1 MAYRKAQGALRSW
14 QHMRLGWS
22 DVEGVQPSQ
31 GRPACILAKVAFA
44 WVRNPVKIVYLDERR
59 TTLQQLDEDGEARK
73 TRGRRFTMA
82 QSTLQGHVL
91 AGEERFTLEWHQ
103 NDDSVWYDIHVFSR
117 PAKPLALLTY
127 PLVRIQQQKFQKDS
141 VSAVAAAV

>member
-44 WVRNPVKIVYLDERR
+44 WVRNPVKIVYMDERR
-59 TTLQQLDEDGEARK
+59 TMLQQLDEDGEARK
-73 TRGRRFTMA
+73 TRGEALFDMMA
-82 QSTLQGHVL
+82 LWLKATRALPDPTPDTLYLHV
-91 AGEERFTLEWHQ
+91 A
-103 NDDSVWYDIHVFSR
+103 
-117 PAKPLALLTY
+117 P
-127 PLVRIQQQKFQKDS
+127 
-141 VSAVAAAV
+141 